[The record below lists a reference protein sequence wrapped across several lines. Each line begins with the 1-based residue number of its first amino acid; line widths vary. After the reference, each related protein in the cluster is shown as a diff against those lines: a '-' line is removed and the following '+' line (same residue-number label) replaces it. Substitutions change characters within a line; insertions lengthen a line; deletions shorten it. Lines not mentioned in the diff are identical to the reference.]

1 MKIIELT
8 NKILLPVTNEESD
21 LLDKFSDSDSLEK
34 LSFTE
39 REQVIAS
46 TLVNKGLLERTR
58 INGQVNYRKSRNN

>member
-21 LLDKFSDSDSLEK
+21 LLNKFSDSDSLDK

-46 TLVNKGLLERTR
+46 TLVNKGLLERIR